1 MAVENRK
8 SKFLLPVWLDLRL
21 GGVFCEQPET
31 MYLQLTDMTNK
42 TKKPKVIETLKSKEI
57 CILELLCK
65 NKTNQKIISFKL

>member
-1 MAVENRK
+1 
-8 SKFLLPVWLDLRL
+8 
-21 GGVFCEQPET
+21 

-42 TKKPKVIETLKSKEI
+42 TKKPKGIKTLKSKEI